1 MQLSAQQQEAYN
13 LITDWLSDT
22 SRKRFV
28 LAGYAGTGKSFL
40 ASILKQE
47 LSSVHFCAL
56 TGKAAEVLRSRGC
69 HGATTIH
76 GAIYKPVKNNFGGT
90 DFVLDYDAAIT
101 RNAKLVIVDEYS
113 MLSEQLISDLES
125 VSRKVLYLG
134 DNFQLS
140 PVNGTCNLEPDYQL
154 TEVHRQALDS
164 GILRAATDL
173 RTNGFIKPEDY
184 AGCDDI
190 LFLRKFDTTPETYL
204 EADQIICQYNN
215 TRQRINKWF
224 RRKKGYSEPI
234 IFEGKEIGETVP
246 FPVKGEMLMCLKNNH
261 ELGLCNGG
269 ISEAQSTVKAEIDDF
284 SYSIKYQGIKLDVL
298 SCDVLM
304 KAPPKKFYRTFER
317 LDYSYACTAHKC
329 QGSEWN
335 HVLVCDEGGNAQ
347 WKYTSLTRARNKVTI
362 VK

>member
-1 MQLSAQQQEAYN
+1 MQLSTQQQEAYS

-40 ASILKQE
+40 ASILSAE
-47 LSSVHFCAL
+47 LSSVHFCAF

-76 GAIYKPVKNNFGGT
+76 GAIYKPVKNSFGGT
-90 DFVLDYDAAIT
+90 DFVLDYDGAIT
-101 RNAKLVIVDEYS
+101 RNVKLVIVDEYS

-134 DNFQLS
+134 DNFQLP
-140 PVNGTCNLEPDYQL
+140 PVNGTCNLTPDYQL

-173 RTNGFIKPEDY
+173 RTNGFITPEDY

-190 LFLRKFDTTPETYL
+190 LFLRKSDTTPETYL

-215 TRQRINKWF
+215 TRQNINRWF
-224 RRKKGYSEPI
+224 RQKKGYTS
-234 IFEGKEIGETVP
+234 P
-246 FPVKGEMLMCLKNNH
+246 FPIKGEPLICLKNNH
-261 ELGLCNGG
+261 EIGLCNGG
-269 ISEAQSTVKAEIDDF
+269 ISEAQSTVTAEIDDF
-284 SYSIKYQGIKLDVL
+284 SYGIKYQSMKLDVL

-335 HVLVCDEGGNAQ
+335 NVLICDEGGNAQ
-347 WKYTSLTRARNKVTI
+347 WKYTSLTRSKNKVTI

>member
-1 MQLSAQQQEAYN
+1 MQLSTQQQEAYS

-40 ASILKQE
+40 ASILSAE
-47 LSSVHFCAL
+47 LSSVHFCAF

-76 GAIYKPVKNNFGGT
+76 GAIYKPVKNSFGGT
-90 DFVLDYDAAIT
+90 DFVLDYDGAIT
-101 RNAKLVIVDEYS
+101 RNVKLVIVDEYS

-134 DNFQLS
+134 DNFQLP
-140 PVNGTCNLEPDYQL
+140 PVNGTCNLVPDYQL

-173 RTNGFIKPEDY
+173 RTNGFITPEDY

-190 LFLRKFDTTPETYL
+190 LFLRKSDTTPETYL

-215 TRQRINKWF
+215 TRQNINRWF
-224 RRKKGYSEPI
+224 RQKKGYTS
-234 IFEGKEIGETVP
+234 P
-246 FPVKGEMLMCLKNNH
+246 FPIKGEPLICLKNNH
-261 ELGLCNGG
+261 EIGLCNGG
-269 ISEAQSTVKAEIDDF
+269 ISEAQSTVTAEIDDF
-284 SYSIKYQGIKLDVL
+284 SYGIKYQSMKLDVL

-335 HVLVCDEGGNAQ
+335 NVLICDEGGNAQ
-347 WKYTSLTRARNKVTI
+347 WKYTSLTRSKNKVTI

>member
-1 MQLSAQQQEAYN
+1 MQLSTQQQEAYS

-40 ASILKQE
+40 ASILSAE
-47 LSSVHFCAL
+47 LSSVHFCAF

-76 GAIYKPVKNNFGGT
+76 GAIYKPVKNSFGCT
-90 DFVLDYDAAIT
+90 DFVLDYDGAIT
-101 RNAKLVIVDEYS
+101 RNVKLVIVDEYS

-134 DNFQLS
+134 DNFQLP
-140 PVNGTCNLEPDYQL
+140 PVNGTCNLVPDYQL
-154 TEVHRQALDS
+154 TEVHRQALDI

-173 RTNGFIKPEDY
+173 RTNGFITPEDY

-190 LFLRKFDTTPETYL
+190 LFLRKSDTTPETYL

-215 TRQRINKWF
+215 TRQNINRWF
-224 RRKKGYSEPI
+224 RQKKGYTS
-234 IFEGKEIGETVP
+234 P
-246 FPVKGEMLMCLKNNH
+246 FPIKGEPLICLKNNH
-261 ELGLCNGG
+261 EIGLCNGG
-269 ISEAQSTVKAEIDDF
+269 ISEAQSTVTAEIDDF
-284 SYSIKYQGIKLDVL
+284 SYGIKYQSMKLDVL

-317 LDYSYACTAHKC
+317 LDYSYACTANKC

-335 HVLVCDEGGNAQ
+335 NVLICDEGGNAQ
-347 WKYTSLTRARNKVTI
+347 WKYTSLTRSKNKVTI

>member
-1 MQLSAQQQEAYN
+1 MQLSTQQQEAYN

-40 ASILKQE
+40 ASMLSAE
-47 LSSVHFCAL
+47 LSSVHFCAF

-76 GAIYKPVKNNFGGT
+76 GAIYKPVKNSFGGT
-90 DFVLDYDAAIT
+90 DFVLDYDGAIT
-101 RNAKLVIVDEYS
+101 RKFKLVIVDEYS
-113 MLSEQLISDLES
+113 MLSERLINDLES
-125 VSRKVLYLG
+125 VSHKVLYLG
-134 DNFQLS
+134 DNFQLA
-140 PVNGTCNLEPDYQL
+140 PVNGTCNLTPDYQL

-173 RTNGFIKPEDY
+173 RTNGFITPEDY

-190 LFLRKFDTTPETYL
+190 LFLRKPDTTPSMYL

-215 TRQRINKWF
+215 TRQNINKWF
-224 RRKKGYSEPI
+224 RQKKGYTS
-234 IFEGKEIGETVP
+234 P
-246 FPVKGEMLMCLKNNH
+246 FPIAGEPLICLKNNH
-261 ELGLCNGG
+261 EIGLCNGG
-269 ISEAQSTVKAEIDDF
+269 ISEAQSTVTAEIDDF
-284 SYSIKYQGIKLDVL
+284 SYRIKYQGMKLDVL

-317 LDYSYACTAHKC
+317 LDYSYAITCHKS

-335 HVLVCDEGGNAQ
+335 HVLVCDEGGDPQ
-347 WKYTSLTRARNKVTI
+347 WNYTALTRSKNKVTI